1 MTTAKSKGVCDI
13 APFWAP
19 GATMFPKP
27 ATEARATRPTV
38 NTMRQVLGDV
48 GTYRV
53 WRVVSKDT
61 LERIQHDPQ
70 PSLTTPRTPALQR
83 IAGLT

>member
-1 MTTAKSKGVCDI
+1 ML
-13 APFWAP
+13 
-19 GATMFPKP
+19 PKP
-27 ATEARATRPTV
+27 ATEARATGSDR
-38 NTMRQVLGDV
+38 NTMRQMLGDV
-48 GTYRV
+48 GTYGV

-61 LERIQHDPQ
+61 LERVQHDPQ